1 MTFLGGG
8 RSAVFSVALLLGAC
22 VTAPPAKPV
31 GGARPVTPSPVVKPT
46 LIAPLEGAL
55 ANMPIYLAA
64 RPSLNDYQ
72 FLADGGETFGFSVGY
87 SRSWIVRLPPVPAG
101 PWVRAY
107 VGAKLGA
114 MKTER
119 KPGRP
124 DWDRRV
130 VPGEIYAAVAQ
141 DIPMPQSR
149 RFFLTRAEEIPL
161 ASDRRQPLEGVGEAR
176 WFWTEIPLTVLS
188 STTQNLVALFSPSQT
203 LKGEDR
209 SPILSGARM
218 EGAPT
223 AWWRDKA
230 EGEPPHN
237 SGEAFQF
244 PAVSYTPAVA
254 IKLVPVRDERPVVK
268 VRVSLDRSVT
278 GKNSICWA
286 TVEGTDIESV
296 WLEISVDG
304 RTWTRLGRPVHGAPY
319 VFSIARDSL
328 PKGPLHCRA
337 VARDIWENSGV
348 SPAVAVPL
356 KKGDKP

>member
-1 MTFLGGG
+1 MA
-8 RSAVFSVALLLGAC
+8 AVRPFFRWPFFSGAC

-31 GGARPVTPSPVVKPT
+31 GGGRPVTPSPVVKPA

-87 SRSWIVRLPPVPAG
+87 SRSWIVRFQARSCGSVGSRLCGGQIGRDENRTETRSAGLGSAGGAGRNLCGGGAG
-101 PWVRAY
+101 PPRC
-107 VGAKLGA
+107 
-114 MKTER
+114 
-119 KPGRP
+119 
-124 DWDRRV
+124 
-130 VPGEIYAAVAQ
+130 
-141 DIPMPQSR
+141 PQSR

-218 EGAPT
+218 EGSPT

-244 PAVSYTPAVA
+244 PAVSYTP
-254 IKLVPVRDERPVVK
+254 
-268 VRVSLDRSVT
+268 
-278 GKNSICWA
+278 G
-286 TVEGTDIESV
+286 G
-296 WLEISVDG
+296 G
-304 RTWTRLGRPVHGAPY
+304 H
-319 VFSIARDSL
+319 
-328 PKGPLHCRA
+328 
-337 VARDIWENSGV
+337 
-348 SPAVAVPL
+348 
-356 KKGDKP
+356 